1 MKGNEIRSRF
11 LAFFKSKQHA
21 IIPSASLVPN
31 NDASVLFTTAGMHPL
46 VPFLLG
52 QPHPQGTRLAN
63 SQKCVRTGDIDDIG
77 DNRHLSFFEMLGN
90 WSLGDYFKKESIN
103 WSYEFLTNKEVG
115 LGLDPSRLYV
125 TVFQGQ
131 DNIPRDEESIATWKE
146 IFSANNLSSGVGENG
161 MVGEGVRIT
170 PLGVEDNFWIAG
182 TTGPCGGDTEIF
194 YDTRPQE
201 GVLTGSFDE
210 HVKSFRLI
218 EIWNNVFME
227 YEKHADGSI
236 KPLVKKNV
244 DTGMGLERT
253 SAVMQGVENVFE
265 TDMFVPLVQLAVTVA
280 SGERER
286 RIISDHL
293 RAAMFIAADGIV
305 PSNTDRGYVLR
316 RLIRRAV
323 FSSDAKILSSDFIG
337 QFYAAAEATYEGAY
351 PELAGQRAATIAVLN
366 EEISRFATTL
376 KTGEKEF
383 ERLAATGAI
392 SGEEAFTLFQSH
404 GFPIELTGELAK
416 QRGITIDMQ
425 AFAQAQTAHKDVSRQ
440 GSDQKFKGGLAGTGE
455 QETRYHTATHLLN
468 AALRKVLGAHVM
480 QRGSNITAE
489 RLRFDFVHDAK
500 MTDEQKKE
508 VENMVNEWIKADLPV
523 THEELPKAE
532 AEKTGAIHAFGDKY
546 GETVT
551 IYTMGDGNAWVS
563 KEFCGG
569 PHVTRTG
576 ELGTFSLQKEEA
588 VAAGIRRIKAVLN

>member
-21 IIPSASLVPN
+21 IIPSASLIPN

-52 QPHPQGTRLAN
+52 QPHPAGTRLAN

-77 DNRHLSFFEMLGN
+77 DNRHLTFFEMLGN

-103 WSYEFLTNKEVG
+103 WSYEFLTDKNVG

-131 DNIPRDEESIATWKE
+131 DTIPRDEESITAWKE
-146 IFSANNLSSGVGENG
+146 IFTTNNLSAGVGENG
-161 MVGEGVRIT
+161 MINESVRIV
-170 PLGVEDNFWIAG
+170 PLGVDDNFWIAG

-194 YDTRPQE
+194 YDTRPHE
-201 GVLTGSFDE
+201 GPLTGSFDE
-210 HVKSFRLI
+210 NVKSFRLI

-227 YEKHADGSI
+227 YEKQADGSVI
-236 KPLVKKNV
+236 PLAKKNV

-253 SAVMQGVENVFE
+253 AAVMQNVANVFE
-265 TDMFVPLVQLAVTVA
+265 TDMFAPLIQLAATVA
-280 SGERER
+280 SGGREQ
-286 RIISDHL
+286 RIISDHI

-323 FSSDAKILSSDFIG
+323 FSSDAKFLSSDFIE
-337 QFYAAAEATYEGAY
+337 QFYAAAEATYSGAY
-351 PELAGQRAATIAVLN
+351 PELAEQRASTIAALN
-366 EEISRFATTL
+366 EEISRFAATL

-392 SGEEAFTLFQSH
+392 SGEAAFMLQQSY
-404 GFPIELTGELAK
+404 GFPYELTFELAK
-416 QRGITIDMQ
+416 KRGINIDRSS
-425 AFAQAQTAHKDVSRQ
+425 FATALIDHQVISRRANT
-440 GSDQKFKGGLAGTGE
+440 QKFKGGLAGTGE

-489 RLRFDFVHDAK
+489 RLRFDFAHDAK

-523 THEELPKAE
+523 THEEMPKTE
-532 AEKTGAIHAFGDKY
+532 AEKTGAVHAFGDKY

-551 IYTMGDGNAWVS
+551 VYTIGTGDTWVS

-569 PHVTRTG
+569 PHVTHTA
-576 ELGTFSLQKEEA
+576 ELGTFTLQKEEA
-588 VAAGIRRIKAVLN
+588 VAAGIRRIKAVLH